1 MTKKMICLFDVDGTL
16 TDARQP
22 IKPSVEK
29 FLLETVKKQF
39 DLAVVGGSDLNKITE
54 QLGGK
59 SVFEKYKYVFA
70 ENGLIAFESGKQLS
84 TETIQSVVGEEALQD
99 FINFCLK
106 YISELHLP
114 FKRGT
119 FIEFR
124 SGMINVSP
132 VGRNCTKDERVQ
144 FYEYDL
150 EHQIRQKFI
159 QALKKEFPDL
169 ALTYSIGGQISFD
182 VFPNGWDKTYCL
194 RHIRGYD
201 EIHFFGDK
209 TTEGGNDYEIYES
222 DLTVGHRVTC
232 PEDTINQL
240 NILMAL
246 IKERREREQLQV
258 PMQCA

>member
-70 ENGLIAFESGKQLS
+70 ENGLIAFENGKQLS
-84 TETIQSVVGEEALQD
+84 TETIQNVVGEEALQD

-232 PEDTINQL
+232 PEDTVNQL